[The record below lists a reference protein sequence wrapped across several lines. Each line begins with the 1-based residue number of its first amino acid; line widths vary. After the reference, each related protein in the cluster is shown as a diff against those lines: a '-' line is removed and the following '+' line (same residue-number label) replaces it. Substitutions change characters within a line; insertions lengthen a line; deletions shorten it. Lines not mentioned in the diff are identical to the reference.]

1 VRGVAA
7 ARRPGGKSTRR
18 AAANAR
24 KFFAAKPPAPGGWP
38 EFARHLAGFR
48 PAPRG
53 VDAWIRAVAFGIGLE
68 EPARGGV
75 PMTHKKSCGN
85 GRRGKAPVARRV
97 VDDGEAECP
106 LCNLEL
112 SLEHGFR
119 LPATVRLEVAAT
131 LLDSLD
137 DSGED
142 HRDAPW
148 FAEVQR
154 RLAAL
159 EPPGDERDSV
169 EQLLERIL
177 AASDDEPR
185 TH

>member
-1 VRGVAA
+1 MKHKKACGDDRRRKGPA
-7 ARRPGGKSTRR
+7 ARR
-18 AAANAR
+18 A
-24 KFFAAKPPAPGGWP
+24 
-38 EFARHLAGFR
+38 
-48 PAPRG
+48 
-53 VDAWIRAVAFGIGLE
+53 VDA
-68 EPARGGV
+68 
-75 PMTHKKSCGN
+75 
-85 GRRGKAPVARRV
+85 
-97 VDDGEAECP
+97 DEAECP

-112 SLEHGFR
+112 SLEHGLR

-159 EPPGDERDSV
+159 EPPGEERDSV

-177 AASDDEPR
+177 ATPDDEPR